1 MPEAIC
7 RGDVVLV
14 DELGQGL
21 VSASIALGEVLR
33 YGRNSPYTRW
43 THTAIVYDASFQDP
57 VDVKI
62 VEARAH
68 TRVHTTSLSKY
79 ANHYAIVHT
88 KVSESDWLEVKCFLD
103 KVMAA
108 RESYDYVAYAGLL
121 LYDVFA
127 SKVCIQRA
135 GTATCS
141 GLVADALTRAG
152 FIWTRPPYA
161 NTPANIADDLDNRYH
176 RAMTST
182 VVDDGQTT
190 LRGRL
195 RQVRGLLPG
204 RPSWWPGP

>member
-33 YGRNSPYTRW
+33 YGCASPYTQW

-57 VDVKI
+57 ADVSI
-62 VEARAH
+62 VEARAS
-68 TRVHTTSLSKY
+68 TRVHKTSLSKY

-88 KVSESDWLEVKCFLD
+88 KVDDSDWLEVKHFLD
-103 KVMAA
+103 NVLEK
-108 RESYDYVAYAGLL
+108 RERYDYVAYAGLL
-121 LYDVFA
+121 LYDLFA
-127 SKVCIQRA
+127 SNVCIQRA

-152 FIWTRPPYA
+152 YIWTRPPYA
-161 NTPANIADDLDNRYH
+161 TTPANIAADLDTQYH
-176 RAMTST
+176 RAMTSC
-182 VVDDGQTT
+182 VVDQGQTT

-195 RQVRGLLPG
+195 RQVRGLLG
-204 RPSWWPGP
+204 WPGH